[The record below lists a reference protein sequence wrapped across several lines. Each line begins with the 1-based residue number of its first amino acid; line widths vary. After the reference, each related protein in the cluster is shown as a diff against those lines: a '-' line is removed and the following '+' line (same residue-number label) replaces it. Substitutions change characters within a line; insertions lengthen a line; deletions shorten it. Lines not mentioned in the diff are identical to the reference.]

1 MKIDDYFG
9 PVVIDI
15 DEWHEKPVRHRFIH
29 GSFEGTYTKF
39 ILCFPEK
46 ENYEGRFVQ
55 FLQGGT
61 GGSEYAGYSIRSHLT
76 AFLNNAYYVES
87 NQGHRGDMRELK
99 GDFQLLQWKASVA
112 TAKYGREF
120 AKEIYG
126 EKPHHGYLYGG
137 SGGGMRSINCSEA
150 PVDIWDGFLP
160 FIVNRNGLNTF
171 FWSIAAWAGQIL
183 HNKIEDIVD
192 ATDPG
197 GIENP
202 FLVLEND
209 LQRQALSSLYR
220 SGFPRGAEAQ
230 LIPNPLWIL
239 GLQIL
244 PDPSYWDIFW
254 TEPGFEGADK
264 DPVATSLLID
274 EDAIVEEIIT
284 MEQLLPLI
292 QGDPLEALLHNET
305 RYPKNANV
313 GLKIKGENP
322 GRYHG
327 CMLQLPNGRYLSCT
341 YNINNIVAAVYELQW
356 LNDVQPGDRVH
367 IENRRMV
374 AFTFHHRHFVS
385 EKYPN
390 MRHFFID
397 GHPIYR
403 PTKRSLDFLPTPT
416 GKIHGKMI
424 LVQHAQDREC
434 WPDAIRP
441 YIESVKNQLGD
452 TFHKRFRIYWTEN
465 ATHVVPISLA
475 ALTRYINYGSIIV
488 QALTDLIKWV
498 EEDLEPPPSSKF
510 KFNEDGALILP
521 DSASERLGIQP
532 IVYANVNGG
541 KRIDVKIGQSIILNG
556 KAEAPPNTGYFVRI
570 EWDFD
575 GSGTFPYYEDLKGT
589 EFKVQSS
596 VEHTYNDAGVFFATF
611 RAFLNRNG
619 DKQDE
624 MRHIVNQARVRIVV
638 K

>member
-1 MKIDDYFG
+1 MNNDHYLGSAIIDT
-9 PVVIDI
+9 
-15 DEWHEKPVRHRFIH
+15 DEWREKPVRHRFIH
-29 GSFEGTYTKF
+29 GSFEGTFTNF
-39 ILCFPEK
+39 ILCFPET
-46 ENYEGRFVQ
+46 ENYDGRFVQ
-55 FLQGGT
+55 FLQGGI
-61 GGSEYAGYSIRSHLT
+61 GGSEYAGYSNRALLV
-76 AFLNNAYYVES
+76 AFLNHAYYVES

-112 TAKYGREF
+112 TAEFGREF

-126 EKPHHGYLYGG
+126 ELPHHGYLYGG

-150 PVDIWDGFLP
+150 SVDIWDGFLP
-160 FIVNRNGLNTF
+160 FIVNRSGLNTF

-183 HNKIEDIVD
+183 HDKIEHIVD

-197 GIENP
+197 GTGNP
-202 FLVLEND
+202 FSVLDNE
-209 LQRQALSSLYR
+209 LQRHALSFLYR
-220 SGFPRGAEAQ
+220 AGFPRGAEAQ

-254 TEPGFEGADK
+254 TESGFEGADK
-264 DPVATSLLID
+264 DSLVTSFLID
-274 EDAIVEEIIT
+274 EEVIVDEIIT

-292 QGDPLEALLHNET
+292 QGDPLEILLNNET
-305 RYPKNANV
+305 NYPKNAKV
-313 GLKIKGENP
+313 ALRIKCRNP

-327 CMLQLPNGRYLSCT
+327 CRIQLPNGRKLSCT
-341 YNINNIVAAVYELQW
+341 YNVKDVVAALYEPQW
-356 LNDVQPGDRVH
+356 LDDVQPGDKVH
-367 IENRRMV
+367 LENQRMI
-374 AFTFHHRHFVS
+374 AFTFYHRHFVS
-385 EKYPN
+385 KKYPN
-390 MRHFFID
+390 MRHFFVD
-397 GHPIYR
+397 GYPIYKS
-403 PTKRSLDFLPTPT
+403 TKRSLDFLPTPT

-424 LVQHAQDREC
+424 LLQHAQDREC

-441 YIESVKNQLGD
+441 YVESVREQLGD
-452 TFHKRFRIYWTEN
+452 SFQKRFRIYWTEN
-465 ATHVVPISLA
+465 ATHVAPVSLA
-475 ALTRYINYGSIIV
+475 SLTRYINYGPIIV

-498 EEDLEPPPSSKF
+498 EEDLEPPPSSQY

-521 DSASERLGIQP
+521 DSPSERLGIQP

-541 KRIDVKIGQSIILNG
+541 KRVDVKIGQPIILNG
-556 KAEAPPNTGYFVRI
+556 VAEAPPNTGYFVRT

-575 GSGTFPYYEDLKGT
+575 GSGTFPHYEDLKGT

-596 VEHTYNDAGVFFATF
+596 VEHIYNEVGIFFATF

-619 DKQDE
+619 DNLDE
-624 MRHIVNQARVRIVV
+624 MRHIVNQSRLRIVV